1 MVGRLLLDL
10 ASDELDSGSSNGA
23 ISPESGIGS
32 SSELLTGVAVELLEL
47 SVDDGDEM
55 KGTPAE
61 SGGMF
66 ELLLIFA
73 AEESASSAE
82 LLRRSWLLGMSRTLE
97 LLDWGSH
104 ATSPQVGV
112 GSGSGAITEPDS
124 APMHAFNV
132 NVEAMPR
139 AVAIEPFTAVESFAF
154 PKTFFFSIFMLDP
167 NTFFLCHVGH
177 FVCGNHACSHA
188 SIIVAAHDN
197 SDACGVNHFAL
208 AFEWV
213 VY

>member
-1 MVGRLLLDL
+1 M
-10 ASDELDSGSSNGA
+10 
-23 ISPESGIGS
+23 SPESIIGS
-32 SSELLTGVAVELLEL
+32 SIELLTGVAVELLEL

-61 SGGMF
+61 SGGSF

-132 NVEAMPR
+132 NVEAMPS
-139 AVAIEPFTAVESFAF
+139 AVAIEPFTAVESCVF
-154 PKTFFFSIFMLDP
+154 PVTLFFSICILDP
-167 NTFFLCHVGH
+167 NSLLITSYRTFRMWKPCLLPCLDHRRGT
-177 FVCGNHACSHA
+177 
-188 SIIVAAHDN
+188 
-197 SDACGVNHFAL
+197 
-208 AFEWV
+208 
-213 VY
+213 